1 MGSIGS
7 ALGGIAGT
15 AIGGPVGGQIGSAL
29 GGFAGSSLGG
39 GGGGGGST
47 TFGGSPIP
55 LFSFGGVFNPSNT
68 SRFKLKTLP
77 RRQELISQL
86 GASFGQQAEAL
97 RGFLPG
103 IQEFFGQGLGATE
116 ELLGQVRPGFGA
128 LTEARVSEILNRG
141 SASRSNLRS
150 NLARRRV
157 LGSSFAED
165 VLGRF
170 DQQLA
175 QDVGQAKAVSFL
187 EELDAT
193 NQLIN
198 QRLQFNVQNVD
209 LQRDFL
215 SQAFAAERGATQVEL
230 DEQNLLLQT
239 GLSLLDK
246 QADILS
252 SNAQLEA
259 QLAAQGAQQAGFGA
273 GFGGGGGGLLS
284 SIFGGGSGGQT
295 FGSDAAFGFLSGLQ
309 EPGGGLSA
317 AFGNLLGGASGA
329 FGPGF

>member
-1 MGSIGS
+1 MSSIGS

-15 AIGGPVGGQIGSAL
+15 AIGGPAGGKIGSAL
-29 GGFAGSSLGG
+29 GGAFAGGLAGG
-39 GGGGGGST
+39 GGGGGGTS
-47 TFGGSPIP
+47 FGGGGIP
-55 LFSFGGVFNPSNT
+55 FFRFGGVFPKAKALQKG
-68 SRFKLKTLP
+68 KLILQTTP
-77 RRQELISQL
+77 ERQALISQL
-86 GASFGQQAEAL
+86 GASFGQQAQAL

-103 IQEFFGQGLGATE
+103 IQEFFGEGLEATQG
-116 ELLGQVRPGFGA
+116 LLGQVKPGFGA

-141 SASRSNLRS
+141 SASRSNLRA

-198 QRLQFNVQNVD
+198 QRLSINVQNVD

-239 GLSLLDK
+239 GLSLLGK
-246 QADILS
+246 QADILA

-273 GFGGGGGGLLS
+273 GFGGFGGGGSLLS
-284 SIFGGGSGGQT
+284 NLFGGGGGSNAT
-295 FGSDAAFGFLSGLQ
+295 FGFLSGLQ
-309 EPGGGLSA
+309 EPGGGFGA
-317 AFGNLLGGASGA
+317 AFGNLLGGATGA